1 MSDPCEISLSP
12 PGVSTYPSHQPRAHE
27 AVSWQAWQ
35 TLVFDGFNFL
45 RAQSTSDT
53 KHLIWV
59 LWVLYGKCDQNCQKE
74 KLLPPDPF
82 TGFTFTDSWCLLDS
96 LFATQLNWD
105 LIVKP
110 LLRQERFDFNL
121 SQLGFSNLFFFCG
134 EVPILWH
141 SFSHHELWPT
151 LQGSSYRWE
160 SYLHFLFYISE
171 LFTSVQFHTK
181 FFLLFF
187 CHDICDLWLLCFM
200 PQFFPSSHCDTA
212 DPIWMPHGHKT
223 PTNLVSQLRGDSGAS
238 QELFFSTGVL
248 PKENVRY
255 YAMTQMK
262 PELTRAASLQISRF
276 NILSC

>member
-1 MSDPCEISLSP
+1 MKHLCLPQESP
-12 PGVSTYPSHQPRAHE
+12 PTPAISPGHTRLCHGRRGRHWCVA
-27 AVSWQAWQ
+27 A
-35 TLVFDGFNFL
+35 
-45 RAQSTSDT
+45 STSSGHKASVT
-53 KHLIWV
+53 QSSCFESFGCFTVNVTRVVRKKNCCHLTPSQV
-59 LWVLYGKCDQNCQKE
+59 LHLQTAGASY
-74 KLLPPDPF
+74 
-82 TGFTFTDSWCLLDS
+82 LDS

-105 LIVKP
+105 LTVKP

-121 SQLGFSNLFFFCG
+121 SQIGFSNLFFFLWRSSNTLAFIFSSWIVANIAG
-134 EVPILWH
+134 IIIQMRVLPEFSLLYIRTFHLSSVPH
-141 SFSHHELWPT
+141 
-151 LQGSSYRWE
+151 Q
-160 SYLHFLFYISE
+160 
-171 LFTSVQFHTK
+171 V
-181 FFLLFF
+181 FFLLSC